1 MCIVDKNG
9 LSKISFLA
17 ENFDDMAIMITN
29 KEGEIEYINSYFIK
43 LFKYSKEEVIGNKP
57 SLLRSGKHDEIF
69 YKELW
74 ATILVGKKF
83 KSKIINKTKDGNS
96 IYLDCSIYP
105 IKENNNVIGF
115 ITFYYDITYF
125 SHIENKYKSL
135 LDSLRD
141 VSIIILDNNSI
152 VYDAYPEKAEELY
165 YQIIEDE
172 INFNNHLNLLNLI
185 DNNSSHTYHC
195 EFTIDYL
202 GNEAKVYLAY
212 YSRFNL
218 NKYMITLVE
227 ITNSKIEKLKKIYE
241 ENIDKLK
248 KIFEEYD
255 ERRNRDF

>member
-17 ENFDDMAIMITN
+17 ENFDDMAIMITDIN
-29 KEGEIEYINSYFIK
+29 GKIEYVNSHFTNI
-43 LFKYSKEEVIGNKP
+43 FKFQKEELINQTPRILK
-57 SLLRSGKHDEIF
+57 SNKHDEQF
-69 YKELW
+69 YKNLW
-74 ATILVGKKF
+74 QTILSGKKF
-83 KSKIINKTKDGNS
+83 KSRVVNKTKNGDTLHLE
-96 IYLDCSIYP
+96 ISIYP
-105 IKENNNVIGF
+105 IKENDEVIGF

-125 SHIENKYKSL
+125 SHIENKYKL
-135 LDSLRD
+135 LLNSLRD

-152 VYDAYPEKAEELY
+152 VYDAYPEYSEELY

-172 INFNNHLNLLNLI
+172 INFNNHLNLLNLV
-185 DNNSSHTYHC
+185 DNDPSKTYHC

-202 GNEAKVYLAY
+202 ENEAKVYLAY

-227 ITNSKIEKLKKIYE
+227 ITNSKIEKLKRIYE

-248 KIFEEYD
+248 KLFEEYD
-255 ERRNRDF
+255 ERRNRYF